1 MVISLTIAMVIIALT
16 MVIIIRTNAKH
27 IEMLT
32 MEIQAVDEKVNYP
45 EVEIG
50 IVEEKEKKNA
60 DEIELI
66 IARLEQITADIAE
79 LNKEHISDHRDL
91 VDIRTRYIN
100 YREPITP
107 NGGVHW
113 ADEHKCEEDK

>member
-1 MVISLTIAMVIIALT
+1 MVILITSAILFVLIVLA
-16 MVIIIRTNAKH
+16 IIILNIKQNIAEEQIEQIEDLIDKKVSAVDAEVLDGE
-27 IEMLT
+27 IEM
-32 MEIQAVDEKVNYP
+32 
-45 EVEIG
+45 
-50 IVEEKEKKNA
+50 
-60 DEIELI
+60 I

-79 LNKEHISDHRDL
+79 LDKEHISDHRDL

-100 YREPITP
+100 YREPIVP

>member
-50 IVEEKEKKNA
+50 IISESEKKNS

-66 IARLEQITADIAE
+66 IARLDQIVADIAE
-79 LNKEHISDHRDL
+79 LNKENISDHRDL

-100 YREPITP
+100 YRQPINP
-107 NGGVHW
+107 NSGVQW
-113 ADEHKCEEDK
+113 ADEYKSEEDK

>member
-50 IVEEKEKKNA
+50 IISEKEKKNS

-66 IARLEQITADIAE
+66 IARLDQIVADIAE
-79 LNKEHISDHRDL
+79 LNKENISDHRDL

>member
-1 MVISLTIAMVIIALT
+1 MMISLTIAMVIIALT

-27 IEMLT
+27 IEVLT

-50 IVEEKEKKNA
+50 IISESEKKNS

-66 IARLEQITADIAE
+66 IARLDQIVADIAE

-100 YREPITP
+100 YRQPITP

>member
-50 IVEEKEKKNA
+50 IISENEKKNS

-66 IARLEQITADIAE
+66 IARLDQIVADIAE
-79 LNKEHISDHRDL
+79 LNKENISDHRDL

-107 NGGVHW
+107 NGGVQW